1 MRNATKAAC
10 LSTLNSYVAAET
22 MNCSGY
28 FQSPDRSHKQI
39 ETEGHKAIKGGGS
52 LQSKSMC
59 PADGSSHHS
68 AVARQKCGPSIFR
81 LPRFLRVL
89 ESGFLGEIY

>member
-1 MRNATKAAC
+1 MDYYTWASQLYEKNIVTILIYRQGIQANENNKHLQSIGKWELMQELVRNATKAAC

-39 ETEGHKAIKGGGS
+39 ETEGHKAI
-52 LQSKSMC
+52 
-59 PADGSSHHS
+59 
-68 AVARQKCGPSIFR
+68 
-81 LPRFLRVL
+81 
-89 ESGFLGEIY
+89 